1 MSNTVGYSSKWYKKW
16 FGEEY
21 LQVYAHR
28 DLDDAI
34 QLINL
39 IRQRLPLHRKDCI
52 LDVACGTAR
61 HARILSRMGYA
72 VLGIDLSAILLRL
85 TRPKSSQERY
95 PLLIRADMCYLP
107 FKPRFDVALSLFTS
121 FGYFENDKQNEQ
133 VIKELAAVLKK
144 QGKLVID
151 FLNPGYVQNHLRP
164 VSTQQHPQIHILEER
179 WIEGGRVYKKITI
192 NNDKVFIESV
202 RLYQLD
208 DMAEMLADNGFQIR
222 QVYGNYQAG
231 AFSAESERMIIMA
244 QKNRL

>member
-1 MSNTVGYSSKWYKKW
+1 MSNTVGYSSKWYRKW

-39 IRQRLPLHRKDCI
+39 IRRQLPLHKKDCI

-72 VLGIDLSAILLRL
+72 VLGTDLSAILLRL
-85 TRPKSSQERY
+85 ARQKKSQGCY
-95 PLLIRADMCYLP
+95 PFLIRSDMRHLP
-107 FKPRFDVALSLFTS
+107 FKPRFDVVLSLFTS
-121 FGYFENDKQNEQ
+121 YGYFEEDKQNEQ
-133 VIKELAAVLKK
+133 VITEFAAVLKA

-151 FLNPGYVQNHLRP
+151 FLNPDYVQNHLKP
-164 VSTQQHPQIHILEER
+164 TSEHQHHHVHILEER
-179 WIEGGRVYKKITI
+179 WIEDGRVYKKITI
-192 NNDKVFIESV
+192 DHEKVFIESV

-208 DMAEMLADNGFQIR
+208 DMARMLADNGLQIR
-222 QVYGNYQAG
+222 QVYGDYEAG
-231 AFSAESERMIIMA
+231 VFSAESERMIILA
-244 QKNRL
+244 QKNR